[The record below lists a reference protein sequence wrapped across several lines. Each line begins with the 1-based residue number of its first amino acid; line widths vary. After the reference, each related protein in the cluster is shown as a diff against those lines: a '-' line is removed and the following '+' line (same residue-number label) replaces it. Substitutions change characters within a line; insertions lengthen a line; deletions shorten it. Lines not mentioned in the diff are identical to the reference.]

1 MRNLIKRLLREN
13 IYETEH
19 FDLSPNELN
28 KIKIEAKKEYEDL
41 QEEREITLKLL
52 EILTNKLSSEQN
64 DENEKQRLKGLIKR
78 FEETAERLSV
88 TFEEIL
94 NSHKE
99 RYINN
104 LRYEKEYEEHKKSKM
119 KSGITKEQ
127 IIGLFT
133 TALEGGSNY
142 WYYISNLPKNISMED
157 ANTAEAIAKHILN
170 GGYVQFNESDVDSDW
185 VEDVDEEG
193 ELLGYVD
200 MDKLLDALNIVKK
213 DYPEVYERIILD
225 QFDADDADIFL
236 QIAVMGEVRY
246 N

>member
-1 MRNLIKRLLREN
+1 
-13 IYETEH
+13 
-19 FDLSPNELN
+19 
-28 KIKIEAKKEYEDL
+28 
-41 QEEREITLKLL
+41 
-52 EILTNKLSSEQN
+52 
-64 DENEKQRLKGLIKR
+64 
-78 FEETAERLSV
+78 
-88 TFEEIL
+88 
-94 NSHKE
+94 
-99 RYINN
+99 
-104 LRYEKEYEEHKKSKM
+104 
-119 KSGITKEQ
+119 
-127 IIGLFT
+127 
-133 TALEGGSNY
+133 
-142 WYYISNLPKNISMED
+142 MED